1 MILIEGTKKIK
12 GVLDLSSVNL
22 QLKNGDKFSISEDQF
37 NNTIVQTAISTGFI
51 KWERTS
57 TEDLDVNKTVM
68 LRNIYDRII
77 RINLLDSEIRPKQSF
92 ILTNEQVNSSEIR
105 GALAKGLIEIVSS
118 AVVKETGRETD
129 VFIGDI
135 FKDKP
140 TTEKETAATTKSE
153 TKKASVLEKKVA
165 KPDETTI
172 ILDTNEEVTNPKVIE
187 PPPKKHSFP
196 PKKKETDPKKKTVV
210 WNPQNDPIP
219 HTRTSMDFISANKEG
234 THTEVEKVEAS
245 EIKFVDKEIQEKRIQ
260 SNSALKN
267 KQVPGDDIDFI

>member
-57 TEDLDVNKTVM
+57 TEDLDINKTVM

-140 TTEKETAATTKSE
+140 TEKETATPKSE
-153 TKKASVLEKKVA
+153 TKKASVLEKKVV
-165 KPDETTI
+165 KSDETTI

-187 PPPKKHSFP
+187 PPPKKSSFP

-210 WNPQNDPIP
+210 WNPNQDPIP
-219 HTRTSMDFISANKEG
+219 HTRTTMDSVSVSKEG
-234 THTEVEKVEAS
+234 VHAGIEKEEAK
-245 EIKFVDKEIQEKRIQ
+245 EIKFVDKEMQEKRIQ
-260 SNSALKN
+260 SNPALKN
-267 KQVPGDDIDFI
+267 KNVPSSDDIDFI